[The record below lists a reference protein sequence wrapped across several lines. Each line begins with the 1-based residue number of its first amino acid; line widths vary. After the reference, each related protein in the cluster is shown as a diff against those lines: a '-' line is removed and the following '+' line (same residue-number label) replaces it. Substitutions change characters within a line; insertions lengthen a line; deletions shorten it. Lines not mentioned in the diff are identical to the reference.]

1 MRYCSCDIFNWDYSF
16 DSFSSQFN
24 VIPII
29 AFGCGSFLL
38 MNIFNSLF
46 LIYTGFWIPEVIQ
59 GFFVSKLI
67 LINFSRWSIFIQHR
81 IYSMK
86 EIVCC
91 WVNIFFIR
99 FQNIVPVYIKVIQHK
114 IFVVKIWPVPFINI
128 RFIRKW
134 ISKWWWWWIAVVVW
148 LTDKRCLALFP
159 AGTIIRD
166 PHHHESPN
174 MLRAGLE
181 PAQNL
186 SSGLF
191 EWSFAVVITTTPQWE
206 MRQWPVNS
214 GFLNSEEG
222 EVQ

>member
-38 MNIFNSLF
+38 INIFNSLF

-99 FQNIVPVYIKVIQHK
+99 FQNIVPVYIKVVQHK

-134 ISKWWWWWIAVVVW
+134 ISKWWWWWWIAVVVW

-159 AGTIIRD
+159 AGTIVRD
-166 PHHHESPN
+166 PHHRES
-174 MLRAGLE
+174 LTCLEQGL
-181 PAQNL
+181 NL
-186 SSGLF
+186 HRT
-191 EWSFAVVITTTPQWE
+191 W
-206 MRQWPVNS
+206 
-214 GFLNSEEG
+214 
-222 EVQ
+222 VQT